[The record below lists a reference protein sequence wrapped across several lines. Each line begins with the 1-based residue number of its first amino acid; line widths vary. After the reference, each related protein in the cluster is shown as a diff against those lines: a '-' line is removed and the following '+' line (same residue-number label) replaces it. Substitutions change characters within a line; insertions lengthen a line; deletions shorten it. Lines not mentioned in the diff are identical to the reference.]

1 MVMQRKPMT
10 NCPYILFNQS
20 PDQLRRM
27 GARGGKARAR
37 NWRARLQTQAQAQA
51 RPPMVAAID
60 PLSETAA
67 EAIVVLDAQFP
78 WLAPPRN
85 AWRPSAFNPDPVT
98 PGCRGSHKLGRG
110 AGSPRDRKS
119 TRLNSSHLGI

>member
-1 MVMQRKPMT
+1 MT
-10 NCPYILFNQS
+10 NYPHILFNQS
-20 PDQLRRM
+20 PDQLRRI

-37 NWRARLQTQAQAQA
+37 NWRARLQTQAPA

-78 WLAPPRN
+78 WLCAAEKRLAP
-85 AWRPSAFNPDPVT
+85 
-98 PGCRGSHKLGRG
+98 K
-110 AGSPRDRKS
+110 
-119 TRLNSSHLGI
+119 RLQP

>member
-1 MVMQRKPMT
+1 MT
-10 NCPYILFNQS
+10 NYPHILFNQS
-20 PDQLRRM
+20 PDQLRRI

-37 NWRARLQTQAQAQA
+37 NWRARLQTQAPA

-78 WLAPPRN
+78 WLCAAEKR
-85 AWRPSAFNPDPVT
+85 
-98 PGCRGSHKLGRG
+98 
-110 AGSPRDRKS
+110 
-119 TRLNSSHLGI
+119 LGIEK